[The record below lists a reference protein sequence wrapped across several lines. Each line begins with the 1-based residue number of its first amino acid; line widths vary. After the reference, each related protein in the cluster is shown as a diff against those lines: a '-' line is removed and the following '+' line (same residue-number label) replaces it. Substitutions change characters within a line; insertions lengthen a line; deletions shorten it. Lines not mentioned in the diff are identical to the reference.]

1 MPEKRQF
8 ENAVRVKNI
17 EKYFGHVAALKGVN
31 LEVGPNEVVG
41 LVGDNGAG
49 KSTLIKIITGVFP
62 PTKGE
67 LYIRD
72 KKVSLKDYNVKQAY
86 KLGIETVY
94 QDKSLGE
101 KQALWRNFFIGR
113 QITNC
118 LGFIKVRK
126 EKKIAQRIMFDVI
139 GFRGAGITVE
149 SRANKLSGG
158 ERQGIAIGRAMYFNA
173 DLIVLDEPT
182 AALSLK
188 EVQKAL
194 NFVKEVKE
202 QGKSCIFI
210 THNIYH
216 VYPVADRFV
225 ILDRGEV
232 VATIKKGEITLKE
245 LNEFL
250 LKYAHG
256 EDRK

>member
-8 ENAVRVKNI
+8 ENAARVKDI

-31 LEVGPNEVVG
+31 FEVAANEVVG

-62 PTKGE
+62 PTRGE

-72 KKVSLKDYNVKQAY
+72 EKVPLKDYDVKQAY

-113 QITNC
+113 QITNR
-118 LGFIKVRK
+118 LGFIRVRK
-126 EKKIAQRIMFDVI
+126 EKEIAQRIMLDMI

-149 SRANKLSGG
+149 SKANKLSGG
-158 ERQGIAIGRAMYFNA
+158 ERQGIAIGRAMYFDA

-182 AALSLK
+182 VALSLK
-188 EVQKAL
+188 EVEKVL
-194 NFVKEVKE
+194 GFVKEVKE

-232 VATIKKGEITLKE
+232 VGTIKKGEITLKE
-245 LNEFL
+245 LSQFL
-250 LKYAHG
+250 LKHAQA
-256 EDRK
+256 K

>member
-8 ENAVRVKNI
+8 ENAVRVKDI
-17 EKYFGHVAALKGVN
+17 EKYFGHVAALKGVSF
-31 LEVGPNEVVG
+31 EVGAKEVVG

-72 KKVSLKDYNVKQAY
+72 EKVSLKDYNVRQAY
-86 KLGIETVY
+86 KFGIETVY

-113 QITNC
+113 QITNR

-126 EKKIAQRIMFDVI
+126 EKEIAQKIMLDMI

-149 SRANKLSGG
+149 SKANKLSGG
-158 ERQGIAIGRAMYFNA
+158 ERQGIAIGRAMYFDA

-182 AALSLK
+182 VSLSLK
-188 EVQKAL
+188 EVQKVL

-232 VATIKKGEITLKE
+232 VATIKKGEVTLKE

-250 LKYAHG
+250 LKYAQ
-256 EDRK
+256 EK